1 MVKHLS
7 SSHKALG
14 LVLSSDKKKKK
25 KRKEKE
31 KRWMKQ
37 GTVRIKSLNSTLMAF
52 LSQSSKVLP

>member
-1 MVKHLS
+1 LS

-14 LVLSSDKKKKK
+14 LVLSSEKKKKK